1 MASIFYIGN
10 IFLETIPQ
18 SLLSREELISLV
30 DSTPDLCRGQTSS
43 VQLSYLQLLLGDENN
58 CVVYIEEAGVIKGI
72 TVFMVVHDVIH
83 LYVICATKGFGSIL
97 LEKVK
102 QIGRQLG
109 LKTISL
115 VSKKETVGF
124 YTKNGFN
131 IVSNTSEI
139 IYNLE
144 YNLTGGRRQHKKGKS
159 KSKTTRK
166 RKHDTR
172 RKNKLK

>member
-18 SLLSREELISLV
+18 SLKSREELISLV
-30 DSTPDLCRGQTSS
+30 ESTPDLCRGQTSS
-43 VQLSYLQLLLGDENN
+43 VQLSYLQLLLHDENN
-58 CVVYIEEAGVIKGI
+58 CVVYIEETGIIKGI
-72 TVFMVVHDVIH
+72 TVFMVVHDVIQLH
-83 LYVICATKGFGSIL
+83 IICATKGFGSIL

-102 QIGRQLG
+102 QIGRKLG

-131 IVSNTSEI
+131 IVSNTNEI

-144 YNLTGGRRQHKKGKS
+144 YNLTGGRRHKRKS
-159 KSKTTRK
+159 KKSKTIRK
-166 RKHDTR
+166 RKNPKNSTR
-172 RKNKLK
+172 RKKK